1 MMPARAQRDQQSSLH
16 FLQNQKA
23 FTHYKAAYRIPADS
37 MAKWTLQERI
47 NFDYINQ
54 LQPAWVGYDSICQY
68 CEDGIFLPVQW
79 GKIRMYQYIE
89 RRDREWS
96 ALVMD
101 SLMKNAAE
109 VSEFMDKYL
118 NFGMKQVR
126 SLQRTSRAY

>member
-1 MMPARAQRDQQSSLH
+1 MKKFAPDEL
-16 FLQNQKA
+16 KA
-23 FTHYKAAYRIPADS
+23 FREGCDEFREMYEEYNRVEYNPFGQRLRPHYCLHGVSNLWAD
-37 MAKWTLQERI
+37 
-47 NFDYINQ
+47 
-54 LQPAWVGYDSICQY
+54 YDSICQY

-89 RRDREWS
+89 RRNREWS

-109 VSEFMDKYL
+109 FSEFMDKYL
-118 NFGMKQVR
+118 DFGMKQVR

>member
-1 MMPARAQRDQQSSLH
+1 MKKFASDEL
-16 FLQNQKA
+16 KA
-23 FTHYKAAYRIPADS
+23 FQKGCDEFREMRKEYDEPQFNAFGQSLRPHYCVHGVSNLWAD
-37 MAKWTLQERI
+37 
-47 NFDYINQ
+47 
-54 LQPAWVGYDSICQY
+54 YDSICEY

-79 GKIRMYQYIE
+79 GQIRMYQYIE
-89 RRDREWS
+89 RRNREWS

-118 NFGMKQVR
+118 NFGMKQLR